1 MGFVKSGNSETSKPQ
16 EAQGGAKVDS
26 IAAKKRRKTLA
37 RQQHI
42 SENLL
47 TSSDSLSGK
56 IQDAVSAIEEL
67 KSSMEEISSAS
78 EENAGA
84 AEQSLHSIKSI
95 NDATTNIFEN
105 TKDIVTKVELAT
117 KSVQT
122 ATDNTLKS
130 GERMQRSAQG
140 AEKMGKKSVEL
151 KQASDRIEQAVGI
164 IAKVADQTN
173 LLALNAA
180 IEASRA
186 KEHGKGFAV
195 VAEET
200 RGLAMV
206 SSEQAERTRDI
217 VNKVQNDIEG
227 VEKNIASVGG
237 QVKDAYGVSSEAIEV
252 AKDMSKNITQ
262 LFDYYQ
268 NYIVEL
274 EALKKDID
282 TVQEGSEAVASSAE
296 QQSSAVAQAT
306 SAIEMQAA
314 AINQT
319 EQAVQGLLD
328 LSEELKHSTDINK
341 DAEEVA
347 STAEQLSS
355 AVEQIQ
361 RSMSEVVGAL
371 SQINEAASD
380 AEENAD
386 TNVERYM
393 KNLDIAKKN
402 TEEAEKLKEL
412 MASINESLDMIL
424 KSLTSMKDAMLHCVE
439 EGEFTTKTMVDVEA
453 NSKTIEKILRK
464 IENTVIQTNSLAVS
478 GSIEAARAGE
488 YGKGFAVVSG
498 DIRNLAQDA
507 GNNLE
512 KIADIIDGINQKV
525 AEVTFD
531 WKADADAQ
539 REEAIILGNLI
550 IDIEGVVNYS
560 KEVSGMMHEIAE
572 KNASNLSAMEEGA
585 EGAKQVKESAQLSK
599 NNSSEAKQ
607 AADMILK
614 TVDEMSEMIEEVAV
628 LADELQQG

>member
-1 MGFVKSGNSETSKPQ
+1 MAFVQSQNSREGDNMESGS
-16 EAQGGAKVDS
+16 KVDS

-42 SENLL
+42 SESLL
-47 TSSDSLSGK
+47 NTSDGLSSK

-84 AEQSLHSIKSI
+84 AEQSLKSI
-95 NDATTNIFEN
+95 TNIYDSTENIFGN

-117 KSVQT
+117 KSVKN

-130 GERMQRSAQG
+130 GDRMQKSAQN
-140 AEKMGKKSVEL
+140 AEKMGEKSIDL
-151 KQASDRIEQAVGI
+151 KDASDKIEQAVGI

-227 VEKNIASVGG
+227 VEKNINQVGG
-237 QVKDAYGVSSEAIEV
+237 NVQSAHDVSVDAIEV
-252 AKDMSKNITQ
+252 AKDMSSNITQ
-262 LFDYYQ
+262 LFDYYK
-268 NYIVEL
+268 NYIKQL
-274 EALKKDID
+274 DSLKEDIA
-282 TVQEGSEAVASSAE
+282 TVQEGSEAVAASAQ

-306 SAIEMQAA
+306 NAIEMQAA
-314 AINQT
+314 AIHQT
-319 EQAVQGLLD
+319 EQSVEGLLE
-328 LSEELKHSTDINK
+328 LAEELKHSTDIDK
-341 DAEEVA
+341 DAEEAA
-347 STAEQLSS
+347 STAEELSS

-361 RSMSEVVGAL
+361 KSMSEVVNAL
-371 SQINEAASD
+371 TQINQSAQD
-380 AEENAD
+380 AEERAD
-386 TNVERYM
+386 VNVDRYL
-393 KNLDIAKKN
+393 KNLEIAKKN
-402 TEEAEKLKEL
+402 TEESEELKKLMKD
-412 MASINESLDMIL
+412 IVESLHTIL
-424 KSLTSMKDAMLHCVE
+424 KALNSMKSTMVACVE
-439 EGEFTTKTMVDVEA
+439 EGGFTTQTMGKVEK
-453 NSKTIEKILRK
+453 NTKIVEKILRK

-512 KIADIIDGINQKV
+512 KIADIIDNINQKTT
-525 AEVTFD
+525 EVIFD
-531 WKADADAQ
+531 WKTD
-539 REEAIILGNLI
+539 EEMQNDEATILGNLV
-550 IDIEGVVNYS
+550 IDIEGVVEYTD
-560 KEVSGMMHEIAE
+560 EVSKMMHTISE
-572 KNASNLSAMEEGA
+572 KNSSNLTAMQEGA

-614 TVDEMSEMIEEVAV
+614 TVDEMGEVIEEVAV